1 MESKTDILRQKRIYL
16 EAPNYFNNWSQFED
30 PDGCLQQYL
39 LEKFQWTNRVVL
51 EAGAGTGR
59 ITDYYVNVVSKAFL
73 TDNSENMIRL
83 LNEKYENMNN
93 VVPLLCDH
101 RDLWEMHT
109 INPTVFISA
118 FSLGYA
124 FSHNMLSSKD
134 IEEQLKKIIPP
145 NSKVFIIECTGVFNQ
160 FENATKRFL
169 KYVDALN
176 SLFESETLK
185 TCFRFNSVYEAVE
198 CGEGLFSKEVA
209 KKIEKGGLLEFPDY
223 ITIWHN

>member
-1 MESKTDILRQKRIYL
+1 MESKNDILRQKRIYL
-16 EAPNYFNNWSQFED
+16 EAPSYFNKWSQFED
-30 PDGCLQQYL
+30 PDGLLRQYL
-39 LEKFQWTNRVVL
+39 QESYHWTNSIVL

-83 LNEKYENMNN
+83 LNEKYGNMSN

-101 RDLWEMHT
+101 RDLWEKHT
-109 INPTVFISA
+109 IHPTVFISA

-124 FSHNMLSSKD
+124 FSDNLLSSKE

-145 NSKVFIIECTGVFNQ
+145 NSKVFIIECTGMFNR
-160 FENATKRFL
+160 FENATKSFL
-169 KYVDALN
+169 NYVDGLN
-176 SLFESETLK
+176 SMFESETLK
-185 TCFRFNSVYEAVE
+185 TCFRFGSAYEAVE
-198 CGEGLFSKEVA
+198 CAEGLFSKEVA